1 MDDVV
6 ALGDVPGIG
15 APTGEPEADI
25 VISYLYIFILPVKL
39 IQL

>member
-15 APTGEPEADI
+15 ALMGGPEADI
-25 VISYLYIFILPVKL
+25 VISYLYIFILTVKL

>member
-1 MDDVV
+1 MDNVV

-15 APTGEPEADI
+15 APMGGPEADI
-25 VISYLYIFILPVKL
+25 VISYLYIFILTVKL